1 MILYESDVKG
11 FIQAVRKNL
20 LAKYMSSI
28 FFKKYGRQITK
39 EEQREW
45 NYSLRCL
52 SDVLKDS
59 DIPLDCGI
67 RLDYILSHY
76 SGHIEAIIAGTDRNS
91 KQNIYILQLLSW
103 QESAASEMEDMVRFS
118 DRNGWQDAVHP
129 GYQSASYKIYI
140 SERVGAGDL
149 GGIRFTSGVYLY
161 DYVKSD
167 PEPLLHSSYEHLF
180 QDVGIYCSDDV
191 VPLAENIKECVSNGK
206 GKKLL
211 NQLHTRDH
219 FCAEGL
225 EDFFGQLEKNKHSFS
240 LNIEQKMAAA
250 SILQGLNTTDFK
262 KISLIAGGPGT
273 GKTVIAITLLNQL
286 RKMKMKAAYVSSFK
300 AQVNS
305 LNDIFPETEGIDF
318 LTINQCISRLNH
330 GLKYDLIIC
339 DESQNLED
347 LNSHPMLETMINS
360 SKSCAFLYSSS
371 QRIMPGNRFEL
382 VDFLDRS
389 SRRNGAKFYKFEL
402 NRNIRYSGQASG
414 ILWLAHQLQ
423 FDTNPNYEDWDI
435 ESFEIEVVDNP
446 SRLVELTKL
455 KSLLGNSARVLGNIG
470 GNSTRNSKDQGMY
483 HLEEYQFSQPIL
495 STYNGV
501 SQKDPLDYISSV
513 YSVQGMEF
521 DYVGVLIDDDL
532 YFDEVHKKVVC
543 RGEKTEQS
551 EEIIKNIYY
560 TLITRGKKGCFIF
573 CRDKS
578 LGTYLRDKLGYST
591 RKQLWVK
598 YFVNL
603 YAAQLEEKKGQ
614 ELYDYL
620 VSKRETISAGEYQR
634 LKEELE
640 KTKDEAE
647 KYKMYYLNAK
657 HLMEEIGLTP
667 NVLEN
672 IMVLIEEIKDESKLI
687 QEEDERAHFVQE
699 RTSTILFDMFKP
711 LDNKLEVKKIENKIM
726 QAVGKEAW
734 IKMSPKSQHFLISA
748 EVMFESIESYNSLI
762 DFSGVCLQVT
772 KAFEFE
778 MTHRYFTQYQDYL
791 KTKYNEDY
799 TNKMPQSFYKVKR
812 GINVEI
818 TQNQYTLGNIPFT
831 VGMFQGGSVIKNYE
845 RDHSMFLDYANN
857 KLISNPQETNAILKK
872 HLKEIDIITKK
883 YRNEAAHKG
892 SFDVVAAKECLDYM
906 IDIQRILGK
915 LLDDYNY

>member
-1 MILYESDVKG
+1 MILYESDVEG

-39 EEQREW
+39 EQQREW

-52 SDVLKDS
+52 SEVLKDS

-67 RLDYILSHY
+67 RLDYVLSQY
-76 SGHIEAIIAGTDRNS
+76 SSHIEVIIAGTDRNS

-118 DRNGWQDAVHP
+118 DRKGWQDAVHP
-129 GYQSASYKIYI
+129 GYQSASYKSYI
-140 SERVGAGDL
+140 SKRAGAGDL
-149 GGIRFTSGVYLY
+149 EGIVFTSGVYLY

-167 PEPLLHSSYEHLF
+167 PEPLLHSSYEHLL
-180 QDVGIYCSDDV
+180 QDIGIYFSDDV
-191 VPLAENIKECVSNGK
+191 VPLAENIREYVSNGK

-211 NQLHTRDH
+211 NQLHIRDQ
-219 FCAEGL
+219 FYAEGL
-225 EDFFGQLEKNKHSFS
+225 EDYLEQLEKNKHSFS

-250 SILQGLNTTDFK
+250 SILHGLNRTDSK
-262 KISLIAGGPGT
+262 IISLIGGMPGT

-286 RKMKMKAAYVSSFK
+286 SKMKMKAAYVSPFK
-300 AQVNS
+300 AQINY
-305 LNDIFPETEGIDF
+305 LNDIIPETEGIDF
-318 LTINQCISRLNH
+318 LTINQCINRLNH
-330 GLKYDLIIC
+330 GLQYDLIIC
-339 DESQNLED
+339 DEAQNFEG
-347 LNSHPMLETMINS
+347 LNSQPMIENMINS
-360 SKSCAFLYSSS
+360 SKVSAFLYSSS

-389 SRRNGAKFYKFEL
+389 SSRSGAKFYKFEL
-402 NRNIRYSGQASG
+402 NRNLRYSGQASG
-414 ILWLAHQLQ
+414 ILWLTHQLQ
-423 FDTNPNYEDWDI
+423 FDTNTNYEDWDI
-435 ESFEIEVVDNP
+435 ENFEIEVVDNP
-446 SRLVELTKL
+446 NRLMELTKL
-455 KSLLGNSARVLGNIG
+455 KSDLGNSARILANIAD
-470 GNSTRNSKDQGMY
+470 NSTRNSKDQGMY

-495 STYNGV
+495 SAYNGV
-501 SQKDPLDYISSV
+501 SQKASVDYISSV

-532 YFDEVHKKVVC
+532 YFDEEHQKVC
-543 RGEKTEQS
+543 HGKKTEQP

-560 TLITRGKKGCFIF
+560 VLVTRGKKGCFIF

-578 LGTYLRDKLGYST
+578 LGTYLRDKVEYSKK
-591 RKQLWVK
+591 KQLWVK

-620 VSKRETISAGEYQR
+620 VSKRETISADEYQR

-640 KTKDEAE
+640 KAKGEAE
-647 KYKMYYLNAK
+647 KYKKYYLNAK
-657 HLMEEIGLTP
+657 NLMEKIGITP
-667 NVLEN
+667 EVIEN
-672 IMVLIEEIKDESKLI
+672 IKVLLEKIKDESKLI

-699 RTSTILFDMFKP
+699 RTSTILSDIFNP
-711 LDNKLEVKKIENKIM
+711 LNNKLKVKQIENKIS

-778 MTHRYFTQYQDYL
+778 MTNRYFTQYQDYL
-791 KTKYNEDY
+791 KTKYNEEY
-799 TNKMPQSFYKVKR
+799 ANRMPQSFYKVKR
-812 GINVEI
+812 GNKVEI

-831 VGMFQGGSVIKNYE
+831 VGMFQDGRVIKNYE
-845 RDHSMFLDYANN
+845 RDHRMFLDYAND

-872 HLKEIDIITKK
+872 HLKEVHIITKK

-892 SFDVVAAKECLDYM
+892 SFDVIAAKECLDYM

>member
-1 MILYESDVKG
+1 MILYESDVEG

-52 SDVLKDS
+52 SEVLKDS

-67 RLDYILSHY
+67 RLDYVLSQY
-76 SGHIEAIIAGTDRNS
+76 SGHIEVIIAGTDRNS
-91 KQNIYILQLLSW
+91 KQNIYILQLLPS
-103 QESAASEMEDMVRFS
+103 QESAASEMEDMVRLS
-118 DRNGWQDAVHP
+118 GRNGWQDAVHP

-140 SERVGAGDL
+140 SKRAGAGYL

-167 PEPLLHSSYEHLF
+167 PEPLLHSSYEHLYR
-180 QDVGIYCSDDV
+180 DVGIYFSDDV

-219 FCAEGL
+219 LCAEGL
-225 EDFFGQLEKNKHSFS
+225 EDFFEQLEKNKHSVS

-262 KISLIAGGPGT
+262 TISLIAGIPGT

-286 RKMKMKAAYVSSFK
+286 RKMRMKAAYVSPFK
-300 AQVNS
+300 AQVNY

-318 LTINQCISRLNH
+318 LTINQCINRLNH
-330 GLKYDLIIC
+330 GLQYDLIIC
-339 DESQNLED
+339 DESQNFED
-347 LNSHPMLETMINS
+347 LNSQPMIETMINS

-371 QRIMPGNRFEL
+371 QRIMPGNGFEL
-382 VDFLDRS
+382 VDFLDRAS
-389 SRRNGAKFYKFEL
+389 SRNGAKFYKFEL
-402 NRNIRYSGQASG
+402 NSNIRYSGQASG

-423 FDTNPNYEDWDI
+423 FDTNTNYEDWDI

-446 SRLVELTKL
+446 NRLMELTKL
-455 KSLLGNSARVLGNIG
+455 KSLLGNSARVLANIG

-483 HLEEYQFSQPIL
+483 QLEEYQFSQPIL

-501 SQKDPLDYISSV
+501 SQKDTVDYISSV

-543 RGEKTEQS
+543 RGKETVQS
-551 EEIIKNIYY
+551 EKIIKNIYY
-560 TLITRGKKGCFIF
+560 TLVTRGKKGCFIF
-573 CRDKS
+573 CRDNS
-578 LGTYLRDKLGYST
+578 LGAYLRDKIGYST

-640 KTKDEAE
+640 KTKGEAE
-647 KYKMYYLNAK
+647 KYKKYYLNAK
-657 HLMEEIGLTP
+657 HLMEEIGVTP
-667 NVLEN
+667 EVLEN
-672 IMVLIEEIKDESKLI
+672 IKVLLEEIKDESKLI

-699 RTSTILFDMFKP
+699 RTSTILFDIFKP
-711 LDNKLEVKKIENKIM
+711 LDNKLEVKNIENKIM
-726 QAVGKEAW
+726 QAVGEEAW

-778 MTHRYFTQYQDYL
+778 MTSRYFTQYQDYL

-799 TNKMPQSFYKVKR
+799 ANRMPQSFYKVKR
-812 GINVEI
+812 GNKVEI

-845 RDHSMFLDYANN
+845 RDHRMFLDYASN

-892 SFDVVAAKECLDYM
+892 SFDVVAAKECLDYI